1 MIHKRKARPRTK
13 RPHKP
18 KPISI
23 PMTGLRD
30 QIALHMHAALK
41 GVEAGD
47 LDSFDALAN
56 IINMAG
62 LAMVNDERL
71 TREFKLVS
79 GAAMALN
86 DMGRLI
92 EAGARPRDRLI
103 APVRVAVAAID
114 DALPRMDVARLYAA
128 EKLAVATLR
137 EQRAVV
143 AAIQEKKHGTGTTA
157 DQPVDG

>member
-1 MIHKRKARPRTK
+1 MKPRRASKPRRKPYRQ
-13 RPHKP
+13 
-18 KPISI
+18 KPIAI

-114 DALPRMDVARLYAA
+114 GALPRMDLARLYAA

-143 AAIQEKKHGTGTTA
+143 SAIQEQKHGTDKTD
-157 DQPVDG
+157 DQPVA